1 VRRYKPI
8 RRPLALLAVAGTAA
22 HHSFELA
29 SGVGLVW
36 QPELGLVRAGGLWI
50 LELVSWAAVAARG
63 GRRTDGLLAAL
74 AGASLAGVGV
84 HFVLWPW
91 KRGRLGLPE
100 LTEAEGLS
108 SKQLPAYNTIL
119 WGWAIA
125 SAGSLTFETPAG
137 SRRWALV
144 GAASLPL
151 LVLSA
156 RHHFQ
161 WVKGQAET
169 NPAWW
174 NRGLQARL
182 LSSGTAGERTLL

>member
-1 VRRYKPI
+1 VRADKPI

-29 SGVGLVW
+29 SGVGLVG
-36 QPELGLVRAGGLWI
+36 QPELGLTRAGAFWI
-50 LELVSWAAVAARG
+50 AELVSWAALAARG
-63 GRRTDGLLAAL
+63 GRRADGLLAAL

-91 KRGRLGLPE
+91 KRGRLGLPV

-108 SKQLPAYNTIL
+108 PKQLPPYNTIL
-119 WGWAIA
+119 WGWAVA
-125 SAGSLTFETPAG
+125 SAGSLTFEIP
-137 SRRWALV
+137 SEPRRWALV

-174 NRGLQARL
+174 NRGLRARP
-182 LSSGTAGERTLL
+182 LSSGRAGELTLL